1 MNKSKV
7 LGPIW
12 KNATSLSHTK
22 KEHRPCQ
29 WSLTH
34 KSWHLA
40 RRTTLFQMK
49 FFTTLNSEHHHGSTV
64 SLRYKLENK
73 CFSYQTMNQWF
84 YYWVKKIN
92 HQLLLCNHAAYFE
105 KPLIECWLTIGD
117 RPGICVKYFF
127 LFPQKKTPKRG
138 ERWWDQGIVSLE
150 AIFSTYWFQILSNKN
165 SYTENLR

>member
-1 MNKSKV
+1 MTKIDHHTIIWQYTQINSIGTIDFMNKFKV

-12 KNATSLSHTK
+12 KHATSLSHTK

-64 SLRYKLENK
+64 SLRYKLEKKNVSAIK
-73 CFSYQTMNQWF
+73 LWPNGSTTFTES
-84 YYWVKKIN
+84 KKIKP
-92 HQLLLCNHAAYFE
+92 QLPLCDHAANFGLNVFE
-105 KPLIECWLTIGD
+105 KPLIECGLTIG
-117 RPGICVKYFF
+117 
-127 LFPQKKTPKRG
+127 
-138 ERWWDQGIVSLE
+138 S
-150 AIFSTYWFQILSNKN
+150 
-165 SYTENLR
+165 